1 MSTLFCL
8 NSLAVLIRHHDAG
21 RAVLGWAN
29 TTPVIIR
36 PQGELGHS
44 RSGIAGHPSSRPV
57 GAVDAAGSSRA
68 MTRDEA
74 AELLAKDVPLR
85 ERVRTMLY
93 ETALALTSC

>member
-1 MSTLFCL
+1 
-8 NSLAVLIRHHDAG
+8 
-21 RAVLGWAN
+21 
-29 TTPVIIR
+29 
-36 PQGELGHS
+36 
-44 RSGIAGHPSSRPV
+44 
-57 GAVDAAGSSRA
+57 